1 MRALVLI
8 AAVAVAACSPTQRL
22 EVVPLP
28 AVACAAVEP
37 EPVSPVITDVQRLS
51 VDVATINAVGVD
63 LAVPLIRFRDV
74 EHPAWGRRQANRLEE
89 IIKSCPNREL
99 K

>member
-8 AAVAVAACSPTQRL
+8 AAGAVAACSPTHRL
-22 EVVPLP
+22 DVAPLP
-28 AVACAAVEP
+28 SVACAAVEP
-37 EPVSPVITDVQRLS
+37 EPVAPAITDVQRLS

-74 EHPAWGRRQANRLEE
+74 EHPAWGRRQAARLEE
-89 IIKSCPNREL
+89 IRKSCPQ
-99 K
+99 

>member
-8 AAVAVAACSPTQRL
+8 VAVAVSACSPTQRL

-37 EPVSPVITDVQRLS
+37 EPVAPEITEVQRLS

-74 EHPAWGRRQANRLEE
+74 EHPAWGRRQAARLEE
-89 IIKSCPNREL
+89 IRKSCPQ
-99 K
+99 